1 MDEKETAIQQ
11 KSKVKPAKFMGQR
24 QMIVENNDKK
34 GMCKINLYWN
44 KTENEFSP
52 WLRAKALTKH
62 IGGAYGA
69 FARH

>member
-34 GMCKINLYWN
+34 GRQNQFIPKNLLN
-44 KTENEFSP
+44 QVSDS
-52 WLRAKALTKH
+52 H
-62 IGGAYGA
+62 IRTILVSD
-69 FARH
+69 FMH

>member
-34 GMCKINLYWN
+34 GMQNQFILTNLLN
-44 KTENEFSP
+44 QVSNSHIRTILVSEFM
-52 WLRAKALTKH
+52 H
-62 IGGAYGA
+62 
-69 FARH
+69 